1 MNNPCL
7 KRLLLV
13 VCLSV
18 LAPATVWAT
27 SPPKETN
34 PREPL
39 VTAESPERRA
49 VAVQAPEPKP
59 LDAKTIESL
68 DIDPNLK
75 RMLLEGVGAQK
86 SVTPEPPEEPAPDAG
101 EAPAGPRARRDARIA
116 ANTVVVST
124 AQATADVNEDYEPA
138 VIVNRFSGI
147 DRVTTAFMK
156 YDTGTIN
163 PNLHFR
169 TTTDFVN
176 FTGGQL
182 PLPAGHSRSADPML
196 AQNYSTLGAFP
207 KRTYCSGISL
217 QINASGQYTN
227 GALNVWHTD
236 NPGTTPWTLTTVD
249 TATSPQLLDKPSIWT
264 SWHSGT
270 RGYTYLVA
278 VLVNGSTNTFRVY
291 RKTTT
296 NTWTL
301 VNSQFSGT
309 GGMQSPIVT
318 VDVNTGHVYLV
329 WVNWS
334 ARTISIA
341 RSTNQG
347 VNFGAPVTFDAGP
360 VVNGSGNVCDVN
372 NANCLRGTT
381 TLMARPNATDG
392 SIGVIW
398 HRRDFVGS
406 LNTDVYFNAFDYAT
420 QTWRGARLVNDNS
433 TGDQFNPALDPDANG
448 NYMVTW
454 YDRRHDPNDR
464 KYHLY
469 GAKLDP
475 SGNPLEASNVLLFS
489 GVRPSDPNQFPADG
503 AGRRYMGEYQDVWEW
518 LGTWYSI
525 TMYAPDPASGGSG
538 QPNLYLTRIQP

>member
-1 MNNPCL
+1 M

-13 VCLSV
+13 ASLSI
-18 LAPATVWAT
+18 LAAGTTLAS

-34 PREPL
+34 AKEPL
-39 VTAESPERRA
+39 VAAEEPARRA
-49 VAVQAPEPKP
+49 PAANAKAETPKP

-75 RMLLEGVGAQK
+75 RILLEGVGALK
-86 SVTPEPPEEPAPDAG
+86 TVTPAEPEGPAPDAAADG
-101 EAPAGPRARRDARIA
+101 SPRLRSRKDAPIA
-116 ANTVVVST
+116 ANTTIVGT
-124 AQATADVNEDYEPA
+124 TQATTDSTEEYEPA
-138 VIVNRFSGI
+138 IIVNRFGGV
-147 DRVTTAFMK
+147 DRATTAFMK
-156 YDTGTIN
+156 YDVGTIN

-176 FTGGQL
+176 FTGGAL

-196 AQNYSTLGAFP
+196 AQNYSTGGAFP
-207 KRTYCSGISL
+207 KRTYLSGVSL
-217 QINASGQYTN
+217 QVNASGQYTN

-236 NPGTTPWTLTTVD
+236 NPGTTAWTLTTVD
-249 TATSPQLLDKPSIWT
+249 TATAPQLLDKPSIFT

-270 RGYTYLVA
+270 LGYTYLVA
-278 VLVNGSTNTFRVY
+278 VLINGSTNTLRVY

-301 VNSQFSGT
+301 VNTQFSGT
-309 GGMQSPIVT
+309 GGIQSPIIT
-318 VDVNTGHVYLV
+318 VDVNTGHVYLL

-334 ARTISIA
+334 ARTINIA

-347 VNFGAPVTFDAGP
+347 VNFGAAVSFDAGT

-372 NANCLRGTT
+372 NLNCIRGTT
-381 TLMARPNATDG
+381 VLMARPNATDG
-392 SIGVIW
+392 SIGVVW
-398 HRRDFVGS
+398 HRREFAGAV
-406 LNTDVYFNAFDYAT
+406 NTDVYFNAFDYAT
-420 QTWRGARLVNDNS
+420 QTWRGERLVNDNT
-433 TGDQFNPALDPDANG
+433 TGDQFNPALDPDSNG

-454 YDRRHDPNDR
+454 YDRRNDPNDR

-469 GAKLDP
+469 GAKLNA
-475 SGNPLEASNVLLFS
+475 SGNPLEPSNVLLYS
-489 GVRPSDPNQFPADG
+489 SARPSEPNQFPTDG
-503 AGRRYMGEYQDVWEW
+503 GGRRYMGEYQDVWEW

-525 TMYAPDPASGGSG
+525 TIYAPDPASGGSG